1 MIYRLLLFILFI
13 FVSNIVS
20 GQALNEAAARAELEK
35 RGYNAERFE
44 QEMLKKGVNPK
55 AIDINNPVEVAR
67 AKKAAEEVKVSKTKK
82 TKEEKPEKKAKEPK
96 AKKETKTKKES
107 KK

>member
-55 AIDINNPVEVAR
+55 AIDVNNPVEVS
-67 AKKAAEEVKVSKTKK
+67 AAGVPSAQIKVSMTGGDISRRSNGY
-82 TKEEKPEKKAKEPK
+82 A
-96 AKKETKTKKES
+96 
-107 KK
+107 

>member
-44 QEMLKKGVNPK
+44 Q
-55 AIDINNPVEVAR
+55 
-67 AKKAAEEVKVSKTKK
+67 
-82 TKEEKPEKKAKEPK
+82 
-96 AKKETKTKKES
+96 
-107 KK
+107 